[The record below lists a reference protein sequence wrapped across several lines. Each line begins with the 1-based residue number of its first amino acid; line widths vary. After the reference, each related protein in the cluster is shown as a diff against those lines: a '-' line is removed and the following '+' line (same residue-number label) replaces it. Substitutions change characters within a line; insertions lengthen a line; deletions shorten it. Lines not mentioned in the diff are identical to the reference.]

1 MSWSLHSLF
10 PICIKPT
17 CPLFTKRHMLPHQE
31 EIAKQILSGNEN
43 YIYWQGAVGTAK
55 TMLFAA
61 LSAAFIITI
70 PNSRAILFRKDY
82 GLNYETLWLY
92 FRQSIQAALDQG
104 IIKGDPKKIWSRK
117 KQGDYSYCELPNGST
132 CRAGQTKSWS
142 EFMGPTYDLIV
153 VSDAM
158 ENNNFGEIFHG
169 EGVVG
174 GLQSRLRGQHSSFFK
189 LPNNTYKD
197 MRRFLIE
204 TNPPPTINELHEL
217 FGREP
222 GVRNLTNVP
231 DPITGKYITYR
242 HIQTTTLQNDHN
254 PASYFSEIAATHSNI
269 DDIKR
274 ILEGKTVPY
283 YGGIRVIETFHPEIH
298 VASFTTDSELP
309 LFVGIDPGGQHPGVT
324 FSQIKKCAYN
334 KDHYITLS
342 EISNLYD
349 KTTYELVDY
358 RSNDKLGILQ
368 HLNDFYP
375 DHFDLEFYTQVR
387 NSLLEKVDDPSQI
400 DSHILENHF
409 KNIYFC
415 IDKSGNNTSRANR
428 DAKSDLTI
436 LSSEYGIRCKYRT
449 NIDLDQSLNRV
460 RKLHKEIC
468 ICNLPARMIDRK
480 CELLIDGYSGG
491 YRYAK
496 KKDGTHGD
504 KPVEDHRYEDVCDG
518 DRYSLENFLWS
529 SAYIH
534 DVQVEKTKRTD
545 MKYPWSWMGDLS

>member
-1 MSWSLHSLF
+1 
-10 PICIKPT
+10 
-17 CPLFTKRHMLPHQE
+17 MLPHQE
-31 EIAKQILSGNEN
+31 EIAKQILSGDEN
-43 YIYWQGAVGTAK
+43 YIYWQGGVGSAK
-55 TMLFAA
+55 TILFAA
-61 LSAAFIITI
+61 LGAALAISI
-70 PNSRAILFRKDY
+70 PESEGILFRKDFAD
-82 GLNYETLWLY
+82 NNKTLWKY
-92 FRQSIQAALDQG
+92 FKNSIKAACDQG
-104 IIKGDPKKIWSRK
+104 IIKGNYDKLFKFK
-117 KQGDYSYCELPNGST
+117 HQGDYNECHLPNGSIVY
-132 CRAGQTKSWS
+132 RGQTKSWTAY
-142 EFMGPTYDLIV
+142 MGPTYDFIIV
-153 VSDAM
+153 ADAM

-204 TNPPPTINELHEL
+204 SNTPPIVNELHVL

-222 GVRNLTNVP
+222 GVRNLTTIP

-242 HIQTTTLQNDHN
+242 HIQASTIQNDHN
-254 PASYFSEIAATHSNI
+254 PASYFSEIASTHSNI
-269 DDIKR
+269 DDVKR

-283 YGGIRVIETFHPEIH
+283 YGGVRVIETFHPEIH
-298 VASFTTDSELP
+298 VASFETDIQLP

-375 DHFDLEFYTQVR
+375 EYFDLESYTQVR
-387 NSLLEKVDDPSQI
+387 NSLLEKVDDPSKI
-400 DSHILENHF
+400 DAYILEYHF

-415 IDKSGNNTSRANR
+415 IDRSGQNTSRTNR

-436 LSSEYGIRCKYRT
+436 LSSEYGIRCKYKT
-449 NIDLDQSLNRV
+449 NIGLDQSLNRV

-468 ICNLPARMIDRK
+468 ICNLPLRMIDRK

-491 YRYAK
+491 YRYPK

-504 KPVEDHRYEDVCDG
+504 KPVEDHRYEDICDG

-529 SAYIH
+529 TAYLH
-534 DVQVEKTKRTD
+534 DTQVEKTKRTD
-545 MKYPWSWMGDLS
+545 SRYPWSWMGDLS